1 MYGYCIGPIT
11 KEQMR
16 SLPLRWNAQFWI
28 DAHVSVGLTFQLQS
42 YKQNLIM
49 VLPCR
54 FSFLPLLLVLLS
66 VADRSITT
74 VGAAEAS
81 SNSSS
86 TTIVDCSNL
95 RDNPVRL
102 IQGSNDVILHA
113 VINPVDKTMTAEL
126 IYAGQAWVSLGF
138 APGRA
143 SMVGSQ
149 AVIGWPD
156 AGNVPGKYDMTSTM
170 ESGVIRMSESQQ
182 TLINATIEQNNT
194 HTVLAFTKLLEEPD
208 ENAISATGA
217 TWFVWAY
224 GFDNSMW
231 AHAQRGGFSVTLN
244 QCLVTEAGVV
254 TNEGSSQNQG
264 EVAIE
269 VSDNNQ
275 SLWIAHGVTAAVA
288 WAILVPLAIG
298 SALIRKLLQMTGLP
312 KSLWFELHRGLNAL
326 AAILT
331 IVSFSIAVYIFNK
344 GPDAVHFS
352 EDPHHTVGLLI
363 FIITLLQALNGIF
376 RPHLPHPEEPE
387 IVKADDEAEGH
398 VDDKDNHAVVT
409 PEKSTIRIIWE
420 YGHKFLGVGLLA
432 MSWWQVQDGIGLYLQ
447 RFPEDND
454 LTPAFWGVVIGICTV
469 IVILV
474 VVQTVLVRQ
483 QAKK

>member
-1 MYGYCIGPIT
+1 M
-11 KEQMR
+11 
-16 SLPLRWNAQFWI
+16 
-28 DAHVSVGLTFQLQS
+28 VS
-42 YKQNLIM
+42 
-49 VLPCR
+49 PCR

-66 VADRSITT
+66 VADRSITS
-74 VGAAEAS
+74 VGAAS
-81 SNSSS
+81 SNS

-102 IQGSNDVILHA
+102 IQGSSDLILHA
-113 VINPVDKTMTAEL
+113 VINPVDNTLIAEL
-126 IYAGQAWVSLGF
+126 IYAGEAWVSLGF
-138 APGRA
+138 APGRTT
-143 SMVGSQ
+143 MVGAQ
-149 AVIGWPD
+149 AVIGWPND
-156 AGNVPGKYDMTSTM
+156 ANSLTNPGKYDMTS
-170 ESGVIRMSESQQ
+170 ESQAGVILMQDSRQ
-182 TLINATIEQNNT
+182 TLTNATIEQT
-194 HTVLAFTKLLEEPD
+194 SAGTTLSFTKLLVED
-208 ENAISATGA
+208 NENSILSSGK

-224 GFDNSMW
+224 GTSN
-231 AHAQRGGFSVTLN
+231 AIGIHANRGGFGLTVN
-244 QCLVTEAGVV
+244 QCLVTEGGVV

-312 KSLWFELHRGLNAL
+312 KSLWFDLHRGLNAL

-344 GPDAVHFS
+344 EPDAVHFS

-376 RPHLPHPEEPE
+376 RPHLPHTEEPE

-420 YGHKFLGVGLLA
+420 YGHKFLGVGLFGHELVA
-432 MSWWQVQDGIGLYLQ
+432 SSGWYWTLFGT
-447 RFPEDND
+447 FPR
-454 LTPAFWGVVIGICTV
+454 G
-469 IVILV
+469 
-474 VVQTVLVRQ
+474 Q
-483 QAKK
+483 